1 MLQLDF
7 RFRACFMQRVPWH
20 SGNYRVWIHSET
32 CMWHDKNIRS
42 TVKQIWKPY
51 QASKIYRAFLT
62 PRNILMIE
70 KKVETLYIVYQVI
83 QLSQYTAFH
92 LALQKVEAAS
102 ENFQEVL
109 KHIYGFMSL
118 YSYIS
123 LQLYWERNSLPA
135 IFNELAIL
143 SSWWLLIE
151 KTEKQYC
158 SMTDHFFKKE
168 KNVSLGSI

>member
-7 RFRACFMQRVPWH
+7 RFHACFMERVPWH

-32 CMWHDKNIRS
+32 CMWHDKNIQS

-51 QASKIYRAFLT
+51 LARKIYRAFLT
-62 PRNILMIE
+62 PRNILMIK

-83 QLSQYTAFH
+83 QLSQYIAFH
-92 LALQKVEAAS
+92 LALQKVEAAT

-109 KHIYGFMSL
+109 KQIYGFMSL
-118 YSYIS
+118 HPYIS

-135 IFNELAIL
+135 IFNELAIF

-158 SMTDHFFKKE
+158 SMTDHFF
-168 KNVSLGSI
+168 